1 MQKIKDTNIGLRFGR
16 LEVLEYANGNGR
28 SRRYL
33 CKCDCGTVRTFCY
46 EYMKRGSTRSCGC
59 LKRETS
65 ANRFRTHG
73 FSNSKLHGVWATMKA
88 RCYNDTQDSYKFYG
102 GRGIKVCDEWRED
115 FVPFLNWAMENG
127 YEEGLSLDRI
137 NPDVDYG
144 PDNCRWATSK
154 QQARNKRNTNYI
166 NYAGARL
173 SLNDM
178 CEKHGIISENV
189 RQYRRKHKLTPLQAF
204 VDFVLR
210 KGLNCNTIG
219 RPTDEQAMKLESIR
233 KRLYKLTGNLKDGND
248 PAHYVQM
255 LIKEVEGR

>member
-1 MQKIKDTNIGLRFGR
+1 
-16 LEVLEYANGNGR
+16 
-28 SRRYL
+28 
-33 CKCDCGTVRTFCY
+33 
-46 EYMKRGSTRSCGC
+46 MKRGSTRSCGC

-65 ANRFRTHG
+65 AKRFRTHG

-137 NPDVDYG
+137 DPEVDYG

-166 NYAGARL
+166 HYAGDRL

-219 RPTDEQAMKLESIR
+219 RPTDEQAMKLESVR
-233 KRLYKLTGNLKDGND
+233 KRLYELTGDLKDGND
-248 PAHYVQM
+248 PAHYIEM
-255 LIKEVEGR
+255 LIEEVEGR